1 MSIHPC
7 SCQTLLLVYEEKV
20 FHWPSLCTK
29 AGHDGRSEDPPNE
42 RISVTAAV
50 LFMMV
55 GVRRRGEVAR
65 RSFPFIQTCFLTRQG
80 QNKQPPQSVYQCM
93 ARSDC
98 TNRDS
103 FTLSHSS
110 RKIRRPLSVLR
121 LGGGSRLL
129 RLGTTLLGLAV
140 SSRNPSYTADAMP
153 TTAVS
158 KLAFRPVTADDV
170 ATCAAMEA
178 ASYPADE
185 AASPQGLRYRQAEA
199 GAYFRCAIDK
209 ASDEIVGFVC
219 GTRCTSF
226 THESMA
232 THHPQGRLLAIH
244 SVVVRED
251 CRRQGLARQ
260 MLQDYLAHI
269 EAAQAAAE
277 AAAAVVP
284 SSKSVV
290 PPPLEKVVLLAKSH
304 LLGFYVQCGLT
315 VTRPSPIVHGQE
327 LYVQYAK

>member
-1 MSIHPC
+1 M
-7 SCQTLLLVYEEKV
+7 T
-20 FHWPSLCTK
+20 
-29 AGHDGRSEDPPNE
+29 EDPKILPTNA
-42 RISVTAAV
+42 SAAV
-50 LFMMV
+50 LFMMLGDV
-55 GVRRRGEVAR
+55 CARMVAR
-65 RSFPFIQTCFLTRQG
+65 TILSIHSNLLPRQG

-98 TNRDS
+98 TSRDS
-103 FTLSHSS
+103 FTLSHST

-121 LGGGSRLL
+121 LGGGKRLV
-129 RLGTTLLGLAV
+129 RLGTTLLCLAV
-140 SSRNPSYTADAMP
+140 GSRNPSYTADAMP

-269 EAAQAAAE
+269 EAAE

-315 VTRPSPIVHGQE
+315 VTRVSPIVHGQE
-327 LYVQYAK
+327 L